1 MNQKPKKSKSEDAE
15 VIIKGIDKI
24 RGTNAKQTFDNA
36 IKHLLTVKP
45 SHKK

>member
-24 RGTNAKQTFDNA
+24 RGSNNKETFDNA
-36 IKHLLTVKP
+36 IKHLLITKP
-45 SHKK
+45 PQKK